1 MSNDV
6 RILMQTSLLLL
17 LLTGALPGCQRAKES
32 PPPAPV
38 VEEPRRMISDVVEP
52 VPETIPVE
60 PPTTILRETPPPVP
74 AGLSTGDLRKLLD
87 EQRTRTEETNRE
99 LAAARDP
106 ETIRQ
111 ILLRRKG
118 EILKAQKTI
127 RQSDQMTPAQKDS
140 LLLPLEQE
148 SIRISTRLMN
158 TPR

>member
-1 MSNDV
+1 MKNAVLNS
-6 RILMQTSLLLL
+6 ILLLAL
-17 LLTGALPGCQRAKES
+17 LPIMLGCQRSKE
-32 PPPAPV
+32 PPPARAS
-38 VEEPRRMISDVVEP
+38 EAPRRVISDIVEP

-60 PPTTILRETPPPVP
+60 SPTTTLRETQPPAP
-74 AGLSTGDLRKLLD
+74 AGLSADDLRNLLD
-87 EQRTRTEETNRE
+87 EQRARTAEVNRE
-99 LAAARDP
+99 LAAVRDP
-106 ETIRQ
+106 EMIRQ